1 MSLTAVDRSL
11 APATATPVVQPV
23 AQPAAQRAPDV
34 MLKGI
39 AVPGSVQSEN
49 LDTASVE
56 KAAAQMEQYARSA
69 GRSLQFRV
77 DQDSGRVVVSVR
89 DPDTGELIRQIPS
102 ESALRIA
109 EDLGGSSAAAPSL
122 IIEGLA

>member
-39 AVPGSVQSEN
+39 AVPGAVQSET
-49 LDTASVE
+49 LDSASVE
-56 KAAAQMEQYARSA
+56 KAAARMEEYARSA

-109 EDLGGSSAAAPSL
+109 QDLGGSDAAGASL
-122 IIEGLA
+122 IIEGAA